1 MSHLM
6 SHISPHARLF
16 EFIRQSDLAERRYRS
31 RPQTAQRTPT
41 PDDLAAFQQVA
52 LQSLDRSAD

>member
-1 MSHLM
+1 M

>member
-1 MSHLM
+1 MSQLM

-31 RPQTAQRTPT
+31 RPKTAQRAPT
-41 PDDLAAFQQVA
+41 PDDLAAFQKVA
-52 LQSLDRSAD
+52 LQSLDRNAD